1 MNKLSVLTVATIAL
15 LCHNSYAQ
23 PARSAADP
31 QKDEV
36 IMTVKGKPV
45 YKSEFENIYK
55 KNNKEVNVSKEAL
68 DEYMVLFTNFKLKV
82 TEAEEMGMDTVRKF
96 RDELDG
102 YRKQLAK
109 PYLVDQNMNDNMIM
123 EAYDRL
129 KTEVRASHILIK
141 CEMDAAPEDTLKAY
155 KKAMSI
161 REKVL
166 KSNDFGAIAAIPG
179 NSDDPSATKN
189 KGDLGYFTSL
199 QMVYPFEN
207 ACYKLKVGEISMPVR
222 TRFGYHIIKVVD
234 KRPSR
239 GQIRVAHIMII
250 AKPEDPAEKQENARK
265 KAEEILAKVKAGE
278 DFAALASQ
286 YSEDQS
292 SSRKGGELPAF
303 GSGRMVP
310 EFEDAAFALKTDG
323 EISSI
328 VKTNYG
334 YHIIKRLELKM
345 LEPFDEKKA
354 ELKQKI
360 QRDTRSFLPKKSF
373 IAKLK
378 TKYNYADLNKKKDL
392 YAFYAVVDTSIFDNE
407 WKMEKAKGMEKP
419 LAKFADKTYT
429 QKDFAM
435 YLWKNQRKQKNQ
447 DIKSYINNQYETF
460 MGDELINYEDSKLEE
475 QHPEFRALMKEYRDG
490 ILLFDLTDKKVWSK
504 AVKDTAGLR
513 EYYNK
518 NKTNY
523 MHPERY
529 DVVIYTCKDADLAKK
544 VRSEVKKGKLTDDKI
559 LELFNKESQLNLK
572 IEKGIFNAEEK
583 DIIVKSGALTQKLG
597 PDKLTADYKDAS
609 NQTVFI
615 KLKEVLKP
623 SPKSLIEAKGPI
635 TSDYQ
640 TWLEKE
646 WIDSL
651 KAKYPVV
658 VNKDVLYGIKK
669 D

>member
-1 MNKLSVLTVATIAL
+1 MHVMNKLSVITLVTLTL
-15 LCHNSYAQ
+15 LAHNSFSQ
-23 PARSAADP
+23 

-36 IMTVKGKPV
+36 IMTVKSKPV

-82 TEAEEMGMDTVRKF
+82 TEAEELGMDTVRKF
-96 RDELDG
+96 RDELEG

-109 PYLVDQNMNDNMIM
+109 PYLVDNNLNDNLIS
-123 EAYDRL
+123 EAYERL
-129 KTEVRASHILIK
+129 KTEVRASHILVK
-141 CEMDAAPEDTLKAY
+141 CEQDATPEDTMKAY
-155 KKAMSI
+155 KKALSI
-161 REKVL
+161 RDKVL
-166 KSNDFGAIAAIPG
+166 KADFATIAAMPG
-179 NSDDPSATKN
+179 MSDDPSAVKN
-189 KGDLGYFTSL
+189 KGDLGYFTSM

-207 ACYKLKVGEISMPVR
+207 ACYKLKVGEVSMPVR
-222 TRFGYHIIKVVD
+222 TRFGYHILKVVD

-239 GQIRVAHIMII
+239 GQIRVSHIMIV
-250 AKPEDPAEKQENARK
+250 AKPEDPADKQENARK
-265 KAEEILAKVKAGE
+265 KAEEILGKAKAGE
-278 DFAALASQ
+278 DFAALATQ

-292 SSRKGGELPAF
+292 SARKGGELPIF

-310 EFEDAAFALKTDG
+310 EFEDAAFSLTKDG
-323 EISSI
+323 EISNVI
-328 VKTNYG
+328 KTNYG
-334 YHIIKRLELKM
+334 YHIIKRLELKQ
-345 LEPFDEKKA
+345 LEPFEEKKA

-378 TKYNYADLNKKKDL
+378 TKYNYTDLNKKKDL
-392 YAFYAVVDTSIFDNE
+392 MAFYAVVDTSIFDNE
-407 WKMEKAKGMEKP
+407 WKMEKAKGLEKP
-419 LAKFADKTYT
+419 LAKFANKTFT
-429 QKDFAM
+429 QKDFAL

-447 DIKSYINNQYETF
+447 EIKAYINTQYETF

-475 QHPEFRALMKEYRDG
+475 QYPEFRALMKEYRDG

-529 DVVIYTCKDADLAKK
+529 DVVIYTAKDAELAKK
-544 VRSEVKKGKLTDDKI
+544 VRAELKKGKLNDDKI
-559 LELFNKESQLNLK
+559 LELFNKDSQLNLK
-572 IEKGIFNAEEK
+572 IEKGIFSAEEK
-583 DIIVKSGALTQKLG
+583 DVLVKSGALTQKLG
-597 PDKLTADYKDAS
+597 ADKLTTDYKDAS
-609 NQTVFI
+609 NQIVFI
-615 KLKEVLKP
+615 KMKEVLKP

-640 TWLEKE
+640 TWLETE
-646 WIDSL
+646 WIKSL
-651 KAKYPVV
+651 KEKYPVV

>member
-1 MNKLSVLTVATIAL
+1 MHVMNKLSILTLATLAL
-15 LCHNSYAQ
+15 FCHNSFAQ
-23 PARSAADP
+23 

-55 KNNKEVNVSKEAL
+55 KNNKDVNVSKEAL

-82 TEAEEMGMDTVRKF
+82 TEAEELGMDTVRKF

-109 PYLVDQNMNDNMIM
+109 PYLVDNNLNDNLIM
-123 EAYDRL
+123 EAYERL
-129 KTEVRASHILIK
+129 KTEIRASHILVK
-141 CEMDAAPEDTLKAY
+141 CDPEATPEDTMKAY

-161 REKVL
+161 RDKVM
-166 KSNDFGAIAAIPG
+166 KGDFAAVASTPG
-179 NSDDPSATKN
+179 ISDDPSAVKN
-189 KGDLGYFTSL
+189 KGDLGYFTSM
-199 QMVYPFEN
+199 QMVYPFET
-207 ACYKLKVGEISMPVR
+207 ACYKLKVGEVSMPVR

-239 GQIRVAHIMII
+239 GQIRVAHIMIV
-250 AKPEDPAEKQENARK
+250 AKADDPAEKHENARK

-278 DFAALASQ
+278 DFAALANQ

-292 SSRKGGELPAF
+292 SARKGGELPIF

-310 EFEDAAFALKTDG
+310 EFEDAAFALAKDG
-323 EISSI
+323 DVSGVI
-328 VKTNYG
+328 KTNYG

-360 QRDTRSFLPKKSF
+360 QRDSRSFLPRKSF
-373 IAKLK
+373 IVKLK

-392 YAFYAVVDTSIFDNE
+392 ATFYTVVDTSIFDNE
-407 WKMEKAKGMEKP
+407 WKLEKAKGLEKP
-419 LAKFADKTYT
+419 LAKFADKTIT

-435 YLWKNQRKQKNQ
+435 YLWKNQHKQKNQ
-447 DIKSYINNQYETF
+447 DIKTYINQQYENF
-460 MGDELINYEDSKLEE
+460 MGDELVNYEDSKLEE
-475 QHPEFRALMKEYRDG
+475 QYPEFRALMKEYRDG

-513 EYYNK
+513 EYYDK
-518 NKTNY
+518 NKMNY

-529 DVVIYTCKDADLAKK
+529 DVVIYTCKDAELAKK
-544 VRSEVKKGKLTDDKI
+544 VRGELKKGKLSDDKI
-559 LELFNKESQLNLK
+559 LELFNKDSQLNLK
-572 IEKGIFNAEEK
+572 IEKGIFSAEEK
-583 DIIVKSGALTQKLG
+583 DILVKSGATTQKSG
-597 PDKLTADYKDAS
+597 PDKLTGDYTDAS
-609 NQTVFI
+609 NQIVFV
-615 KLKEVLKP
+615 KMKEVLKP

-640 TWLEKE
+640 TWLETE
-646 WIDSL
+646 WIKAL
-651 KAKYPVV
+651 KEKYPVV
-658 VNKDVLYGIKK
+658 VYKDVLYGIKK
-669 D
+669 

>member
-1 MNKLSVLTVATIAL
+1 MNKLSVITLVTLTL
-15 LCHNSYAQ
+15 LAHNSFSQ
-23 PARSAADP
+23 

-36 IMTVKGKPV
+36 IMTVKSKPV

-82 TEAEEMGMDTVRKF
+82 TEAEELGMDTVRKF
-96 RDELDG
+96 RDELEG

-109 PYLVDQNMNDNMIM
+109 PYLVDNNLNDNLIS
-123 EAYDRL
+123 EAYERL
-129 KTEVRASHILIK
+129 KTEVRASHILVK
-141 CEMDAAPEDTLKAY
+141 CEQDATPEDTMKAY
-155 KKAMSI
+155 KKALSI
-161 REKVL
+161 RDKVL
-166 KSNDFGAIAAIPG
+166 KADFATIAAMPG
-179 NSDDPSATKN
+179 MSDDPSAVKN
-189 KGDLGYFTSL
+189 KGDLGYFTSM

-207 ACYKLKVGEISMPVR
+207 ACYKLKVGEVSMPVR
-222 TRFGYHIIKVVD
+222 TRFGYHILKVVD

-239 GQIRVAHIMII
+239 GQIRVSHIMIV
-250 AKPEDPAEKQENARK
+250 AKPEDPADKQENARK
-265 KAEEILAKVKAGE
+265 KAEEILGKAKAGE
-278 DFAALASQ
+278 DFAALATQ

-292 SSRKGGELPAF
+292 SARKGGELPIF

-310 EFEDAAFALKTDG
+310 EFEDAAFSLTKDG
-323 EISSI
+323 EISNVI
-328 VKTNYG
+328 KTNYG
-334 YHIIKRLELKM
+334 YHIIKRLELKQ
-345 LEPFDEKKA
+345 LEPFEEKKA

-378 TKYNYADLNKKKDL
+378 TKYNYTDLNKKKDL
-392 YAFYAVVDTSIFDNE
+392 MAFYAVVDTSIFDNE
-407 WKMEKAKGMEKP
+407 WKMEKAKGLEKP
-419 LAKFADKTYT
+419 LAKFANKTFT
-429 QKDFAM
+429 QKDFAL

-447 DIKSYINNQYETF
+447 EIKAYINTQYETF

-475 QHPEFRALMKEYRDG
+475 QYPEFRALMKEYRDG

-529 DVVIYTCKDADLAKK
+529 DVVIYTAKDAELAKK
-544 VRSEVKKGKLTDDKI
+544 VRAELKKGKLNDDKI
-559 LELFNKESQLNLK
+559 LELFNKDSQLNLK
-572 IEKGIFNAEEK
+572 IEKGIFSAEEK
-583 DIIVKSGALTQKLG
+583 DVLVKSGALTQKLG
-597 PDKLTADYKDAS
+597 ADKLTTDYKDAS
-609 NQTVFI
+609 NQIVFI
-615 KLKEVLKP
+615 KMKEVLKP

-640 TWLEKE
+640 TWLETE
-646 WIDSL
+646 WIKSL
-651 KAKYPVV
+651 KEKYPVV